1 MESAFVDI
9 GEERSAFFYIDD
21 ILPESLE
28 NEVAKAS
35 EGKIPIDKLLSEGQ
49 DVIVQ
54 VSKGPISTKGARIT
68 SHISLPG
75 RNLVYM
81 PFSNTVGVSRQIT
94 DDSERVRL
102 RDIVSRLRPQNAGFI
117 IRTVA
122 EGRSEED
129 LHSDINFLV
138 SLWDGVLQRA
148 KKNSSPS
155 LLHTDLNV
163 VYRTLRD
170 SLSKEVRK
178 LVVNEREEY
187 RQIRQFVKSYLPKF
201 YSLIEYYGA
210 AQPIFDHFGIEN
222 EIERALGHKV
232 WLPSGGSLIIDQT
245 EALTAIDVNTG
256 RFVGKESHEQTILR
270 TNLEAVEEIVHQLQ
284 LRNIGGIIII
294 ELDATGLLMDNL
306 ANSLVL
312 VLVVLFQADIRNA
325 LAQFGLIT
333 LFRDNRAQQQDVA
346 ERVLAACRT
355 MARRKIGALVVFEKE
370 VGLRNFTDR
379 GTPINGLVSE
389 SLLLSIFH
397 PTSPL
402 HDGAVILGR
411 KGDLVAAKCILP
423 VSMNQ
428 NLSTMLGTRHRA
440 ALGLTEETDAVVLI
454 VSEERKEI
462 SLGFQGQLMRES
474 EVDLKQMLFSLLSG
488 KTTSIK
494 TKKTPAEEDI
504 LLDESLSIGR
514 TEESSPNSAAT

>member
-1 MESAFVDI
+1 MDFWSLAPLRWQDLI
-9 GEERSAFFYIDD
+9 D
-21 ILPESLE
+21 IL
-28 NEVAKAS
+28 
-35 EGKIPIDKLLSEGQ
+35 LLSFLFYR
-49 DVIVQ
+49 ILLLI
-54 VSKGPISTKGARIT
+54 KGTRTIPMLMGMIILLVLYLVAR
-68 SHISLPG
+68 
-75 RNLVYM
+75 
-81 PFSNTVGVSRQIT
+81 FFQ
-94 DDSERVRL
+94 
-102 RDIVSRLRPQNAGFI
+102 
-117 IRTVA
+117 
-122 EGRSEED
+122 
-129 LHSDINFLV
+129 
-138 SLWDGVLQRA
+138 
-148 KKNSSPS
+148 
-155 LLHTDLNV
+155 
-163 VYRTLRD
+163 
-170 SLSKEVRK
+170 
-178 LVVNEREEY
+178 
-187 RQIRQFVKSYLPKF
+187 
-201 YSLIEYYGA
+201 
-210 AQPIFDHFGIEN
+210 
-222 EIERALGHKV
+222 
-232 WLPSGGSLIIDQT
+232 
-245 EALTAIDVNTG
+245 
-256 RFVGKESHEQTILR
+256 
-270 TNLEAVEEIVHQLQ
+270 
-284 LRNIGGIIII
+284 
-294 ELDATGLLMDNL
+294 LDATGLLMDNL

-428 NLSTMLGTRHRA
+428 SLSAMLGTRHRA

-462 SLGFQGQLMRES
+462 SLGIQGQLIRES

-504 LLDESLSIGR
+504 LLDDSLSIGR
-514 TEESSPNSAAT
+514 TEESSPNSAATS

>member
-1 MESAFVDI
+1 MDFWSLAPLRWQDLI
-9 GEERSAFFYIDD
+9 D
-21 ILPESLE
+21 IL
-28 NEVAKAS
+28 
-35 EGKIPIDKLLSEGQ
+35 LLSFLFYR
-49 DVIVQ
+49 ILLLI
-54 VSKGPISTKGARIT
+54 KGTRTIPMLMGMIILLVLYLVAR
-68 SHISLPG
+68 
-75 RNLVYM
+75 
-81 PFSNTVGVSRQIT
+81 
-94 DDSERVRL
+94 
-102 RDIVSRLRPQNAGFI
+102 
-117 IRTVA
+117 
-122 EGRSEED
+122 
-129 LHSDINFLV
+129 FL
-138 SLWDGVLQRA
+138 Q
-148 KKNSSPS
+148 
-155 LLHTDLNV
+155 
-163 VYRTLRD
+163 
-170 SLSKEVRK
+170 
-178 LVVNEREEY
+178 
-187 RQIRQFVKSYLPKF
+187 
-201 YSLIEYYGA
+201 
-210 AQPIFDHFGIEN
+210 
-222 EIERALGHKV
+222 
-232 WLPSGGSLIIDQT
+232 
-245 EALTAIDVNTG
+245 
-256 RFVGKESHEQTILR
+256 
-270 TNLEAVEEIVHQLQ
+270 
-284 LRNIGGIIII
+284 
-294 ELDATGLLMDNL
+294 LDATGLLMDNL

-346 ERVLAACRT
+346 ERVLAACRS

-402 HDGAVILGR
+402 HDGAVILSR

-462 SLGFQGQLMRES
+462 SLGFQGQLMREG

-494 TKKTPAEEDI
+494 TKKSTAEEDI
-504 LLDESLSIGR
+504 LLDDSFSISR
-514 TEESSPNSAAT
+514 TGESSPNSAATS

>member
-1 MESAFVDI
+1 MNFWSLAPLRWQDLI
-9 GEERSAFFYIDD
+9 D
-21 ILPESLE
+21 IL
-28 NEVAKAS
+28 
-35 EGKIPIDKLLSEGQ
+35 LLSFLFYR
-49 DVIVQ
+49 ILLLI
-54 VSKGPISTKGARIT
+54 KGTRTIPMLMGMIILLVLYLVAR
-68 SHISLPG
+68 
-75 RNLVYM
+75 
-81 PFSNTVGVSRQIT
+81 
-94 DDSERVRL
+94 
-102 RDIVSRLRPQNAGFI
+102 
-117 IRTVA
+117 
-122 EGRSEED
+122 
-129 LHSDINFLV
+129 FL
-138 SLWDGVLQRA
+138 Q
-148 KKNSSPS
+148 
-155 LLHTDLNV
+155 
-163 VYRTLRD
+163 
-170 SLSKEVRK
+170 
-178 LVVNEREEY
+178 
-187 RQIRQFVKSYLPKF
+187 
-201 YSLIEYYGA
+201 
-210 AQPIFDHFGIEN
+210 
-222 EIERALGHKV
+222 
-232 WLPSGGSLIIDQT
+232 
-245 EALTAIDVNTG
+245 
-256 RFVGKESHEQTILR
+256 
-270 TNLEAVEEIVHQLQ
+270 
-284 LRNIGGIIII
+284 
-294 ELDATGLLMDNL
+294 LDATGLLMDNL

-389 SLLLSIFH
+389 SLLMSIFH

-462 SLGFQGQLMRES
+462 SLVFQGQLMRES

-488 KTTSIK
+488 RTTSIK
-494 TKKTPAEEDI
+494 TKKSPAEEDI
-504 LLDESLSIGR
+504 FLDDSLSIGR
-514 TEESSPNSAAT
+514 TEESSPNSAATS

>member
-1 MESAFVDI
+1 MLMGMI
-9 GEERSAFFYIDD
+9 
-21 ILPESLE
+21 ILLMLYL
-28 NEVAKAS
+28 VA
-35 EGKIPIDKLLSEGQ
+35 
-49 DVIVQ
+49 
-54 VSKGPISTKGARIT
+54 R
-68 SHISLPG
+68 
-75 RNLVYM
+75 
-81 PFSNTVGVSRQIT
+81 
-94 DDSERVRL
+94 
-102 RDIVSRLRPQNAGFI
+102 
-117 IRTVA
+117 
-122 EGRSEED
+122 
-129 LHSDINFLV
+129 FL
-138 SLWDGVLQRA
+138 Q
-148 KKNSSPS
+148 
-155 LLHTDLNV
+155 
-163 VYRTLRD
+163 
-170 SLSKEVRK
+170 
-178 LVVNEREEY
+178 
-187 RQIRQFVKSYLPKF
+187 
-201 YSLIEYYGA
+201 
-210 AQPIFDHFGIEN
+210 
-222 EIERALGHKV
+222 
-232 WLPSGGSLIIDQT
+232 
-245 EALTAIDVNTG
+245 
-256 RFVGKESHEQTILR
+256 
-270 TNLEAVEEIVHQLQ
+270 
-284 LRNIGGIIII
+284 
-294 ELDATGLLMDNL
+294 LDATGLLMDNL

-488 KTTSIK
+488 KTSSTK
-494 TKKTPAEEDI
+494 TKKSPAEEDF
-504 LLDESLSIGR
+504 LLDDSLSIGR
-514 TEESSPNSAAT
+514 TEESSPNSAASS

>member
-1 MESAFVDI
+1 M
-9 GEERSAFFYIDD
+9 
-21 ILPESLE
+21 
-28 NEVAKAS
+28 
-35 EGKIPIDKLLSEGQ
+35 
-49 DVIVQ
+49 
-54 VSKGPISTKGARIT
+54 
-68 SHISLPG
+68 
-75 RNLVYM
+75 
-81 PFSNTVGVSRQIT
+81 
-94 DDSERVRL
+94 
-102 RDIVSRLRPQNAGFI
+102 
-117 IRTVA
+117 
-122 EGRSEED
+122 
-129 LHSDINFLV
+129 
-138 SLWDGVLQRA
+138 
-148 KKNSSPS
+148 
-155 LLHTDLNV
+155 
-163 VYRTLRD
+163 
-170 SLSKEVRK
+170 
-178 LVVNEREEY
+178 
-187 RQIRQFVKSYLPKF
+187 
-201 YSLIEYYGA
+201 
-210 AQPIFDHFGIEN
+210 
-222 EIERALGHKV
+222 
-232 WLPSGGSLIIDQT
+232 
-245 EALTAIDVNTG
+245 
-256 RFVGKESHEQTILR
+256 
-270 TNLEAVEEIVHQLQ
+270 
-284 LRNIGGIIII
+284 
-294 ELDATGLLMDNL
+294 
-306 ANSLVL
+306 L

-494 TKKTPAEEDI
+494 TKKTTAEEDI
-504 LLDESLSIGR
+504 LHDDSLSIGR
-514 TEESSPNSAAT
+514 TEESSPNSTATS

>member
-1 MESAFVDI
+1 MDFWSLAPLRWQDLI
-9 GEERSAFFYIDD
+9 D
-21 ILPESLE
+21 IL
-28 NEVAKAS
+28 
-35 EGKIPIDKLLSEGQ
+35 LLSFLFYR
-49 DVIVQ
+49 ILLLI
-54 VSKGPISTKGARIT
+54 KGTRTIPMLMGMIILLVLYLVAR
-68 SHISLPG
+68 
-75 RNLVYM
+75 
-81 PFSNTVGVSRQIT
+81 
-94 DDSERVRL
+94 
-102 RDIVSRLRPQNAGFI
+102 
-117 IRTVA
+117 
-122 EGRSEED
+122 
-129 LHSDINFLV
+129 FL
-138 SLWDGVLQRA
+138 Q
-148 KKNSSPS
+148 
-155 LLHTDLNV
+155 
-163 VYRTLRD
+163 
-170 SLSKEVRK
+170 
-178 LVVNEREEY
+178 
-187 RQIRQFVKSYLPKF
+187 
-201 YSLIEYYGA
+201 
-210 AQPIFDHFGIEN
+210 
-222 EIERALGHKV
+222 
-232 WLPSGGSLIIDQT
+232 
-245 EALTAIDVNTG
+245 
-256 RFVGKESHEQTILR
+256 
-270 TNLEAVEEIVHQLQ
+270 
-284 LRNIGGIIII
+284 
-294 ELDATGLLMDNL
+294 LDATGLLMDNL

-389 SLLLSIFH
+389 SLLLSIFQ

-462 SLGFQGQLMRES
+462 SLVFQGQLMRES

-494 TKKTPAEEDI
+494 TKRTPAEEDI
-504 LLDESLSIGR
+504 LLDDSLSIGR
-514 TEESSPNSAAT
+514 TEESSPNSTATL

>member
-1 MESAFVDI
+1 MDFWNLVQLRWQDLI
-9 GEERSAFFYIDD
+9 D
-21 ILPESLE
+21 IL
-28 NEVAKAS
+28 
-35 EGKIPIDKLLSEGQ
+35 LLSFLFYR
-49 DVIVQ
+49 ILLLI
-54 VSKGPISTKGARIT
+54 KGTRTIPMLMGMIILLVLYLVAR
-68 SHISLPG
+68 
-75 RNLVYM
+75 
-81 PFSNTVGVSRQIT
+81 
-94 DDSERVRL
+94 
-102 RDIVSRLRPQNAGFI
+102 
-117 IRTVA
+117 
-122 EGRSEED
+122 
-129 LHSDINFLV
+129 FL
-138 SLWDGVLQRA
+138 Q
-148 KKNSSPS
+148 
-155 LLHTDLNV
+155 
-163 VYRTLRD
+163 
-170 SLSKEVRK
+170 
-178 LVVNEREEY
+178 
-187 RQIRQFVKSYLPKF
+187 
-201 YSLIEYYGA
+201 
-210 AQPIFDHFGIEN
+210 
-222 EIERALGHKV
+222 
-232 WLPSGGSLIIDQT
+232 
-245 EALTAIDVNTG
+245 
-256 RFVGKESHEQTILR
+256 
-270 TNLEAVEEIVHQLQ
+270 
-284 LRNIGGIIII
+284 
-294 ELDATGLLMDNL
+294 LDATGLLMDNL

-402 HDGAVILGR
+402 HDGAVILSR

-462 SLGFQGQLMRES
+462 SLVFQGQLMRES

-504 LLDESLSIGR
+504 LLDDSLSIGR
-514 TEESSPNSAAT
+514 TEESSPNSAATS